1 MKSFAGFK
9 IISLSNI
16 PNMLKKTQQIALPVV
31 GTIHFGNP
39 GAFVLAGA
47 TVVLLRADDKLKKK
61 NTDKQKNQKPKNSKK
76 KKKIEKCFI
85 RRKSKRRVMATIP
98 Y

>member
-16 PNMLKKTQQIALPVV
+16 PNMLKKQQQIALPVV

-47 TVVLLRADDKLKKK
+47 TVVLVRAGNKLKK
-61 NTDKQKNQKPKNSKK
+61 NTDKQKNQKPKKQ
-76 KKKIEKCFI
+76 
-85 RRKSKRRVMATIP
+85 
-98 Y
+98 